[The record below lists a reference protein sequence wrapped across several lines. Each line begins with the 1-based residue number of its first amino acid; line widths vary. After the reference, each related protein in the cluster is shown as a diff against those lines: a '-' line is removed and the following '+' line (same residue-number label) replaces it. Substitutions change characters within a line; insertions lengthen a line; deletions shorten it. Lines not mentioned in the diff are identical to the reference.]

1 MNAQDDNTAPSR
13 TGMRRLI
20 PRFEFRRLHAMA
32 RVHIVAGT
40 VLVGLGVIT
49 LAGGSFTPKAI
60 AWAAFFLVLA
70 ALQFSVGYW
79 FLAIVRSAP
88 PGPELVCSHWSAV
101 LAGSCWHREL
111 AFGGVRLLIFLGLRR
126 RQDPRERS
134 LGLGWCKPS
143 RSDVLAGRPRPSG
156 HELANREREDGCTTG
171 HRRHPDA
178 RIG

>member
-20 PRFEFRRLHAMA
+20 PRFEFCRLHGMA
-32 RVHIVAGT
+32 RVHIVVGT

-60 AWAAFFLVLA
+60 TWAAFFLVLS

-88 PGPELVCSHWSAV
+88 
-101 LAGSCWHREL
+101 
-111 AFGGVRLLIFLGLRR
+111 RR
-126 RQDPRERS
+126 
-134 LGLGWCKPS
+134 
-143 RSDVLAGRPRPSG
+143 
-156 HELANREREDGCTTG
+156 T
-171 HRRHPDA
+171 
-178 RIG
+178 